1 MRRTALVLHARLRL
15 NRNLLVRALL
25 VHNRLLLLLN
35 RHLVDGRLLLVRHT
49 GGLRVRIVLRE
60 VHALRLD
67 LAGGGAGRGVGV
79 GGAVLADV
87 DRGDGEGGDEEE
99 PVIPIVLAAV
109 FLSDRNLS
117 ERNGGGS
124 AAGQGFVGC
133 RSKRT

>member
-1 MRRTALVLHARLRL
+1 MHTGLRL
-15 NRNLLVRALL
+15 NRNLLVGALL

-49 GGLRVRIVLRE
+49 GRLRVRIVLRE

-67 LAGGGAGRGVGV
+67 LAGGGARRGVGV

-99 PVIPIVLAAV
+99 PVIPIVLATV
-109 FLSDRNLS
+109 FF
-117 ERNGGGS
+117 ER
-124 AAGQGFVGC
+124 
-133 RSKRT
+133 